1 MKKKILFRLLIL
13 ISSITIAENYYEF
26 FLRQTPEE
34 QVKVIIDEFK
44 NHTRWGMNIKFAA
57 WMDIIVENEDFPTE
71 ILIKKLEIYQKDF
84 SSDSIDI
91 LIEILLQKKN
101 RTTNWKN
108 EYNEQISLILK
119 KIFQNYVCEKKV
131 IDLTGII
138 YLYYSDLF
146 SKEQTINSKEDCI
159 KMQSYF
165 KNMGITDVIIDWES
179 IEKLY
184 SFE

>member
-13 ISSITIAENYYEF
+13 ISSITFAENYYEF

-84 SSDSIDI
+84 SSD
-91 LIEILLQKKN
+91 LL
-101 RTTNWKN
+101 
-108 EYNEQISLILK
+108 LIL
-119 KIFQNYVCEKKV
+119 
-131 IDLTGII
+131 
-138 YLYYSDLF
+138 
-146 SKEQTINSKEDCI
+146 
-159 KMQSYF
+159 
-165 KNMGITDVIIDWES
+165 
-179 IEKLY
+179 
-184 SFE
+184 